1 MFGFIRRRKKETYGP
16 FVYLSEPTLLYNT
29 RTERAIVEVIEE
41 KLDSNNILVPS
52 KYGLRD
58 TSGRIKDA
66 EALVAVALLG
76 KFTSLVGREV
86 KMARGMNKR
95 VYTLEVGREG
105 DELVY
110 LWEEGVPEDVEW
122 LNPDET
128 MEFTKSFVNS
138 EFSDV
143 IRRGIFVGSRKREW

>member
-1 MFGFIRRRKKETYGP
+1 MLGFLRRKRKETYGP

-29 RTERAIVEVIEE
+29 RTERAILEIVME
-41 KLDSNNILVPS
+41 KLNSNNILVPS

-58 TSGRIKDA
+58 TSERIKDA
-66 EALVAVALLG
+66 EVLVAVALLG

-86 KMARGMNKR
+86 KMARELNKR
-95 VYTLEVGREG
+95 IYTMEVGREG

-110 LWEEGVPEDVEW
+110 LWEDGVPEDVEW
-122 LNPDET
+122 LDPDET
-128 MEFTKSFVNS
+128 MDFTKSFVNS

-143 IRRGIFVGSRKREW
+143 LRRGIFVGSRKRGW

>member
-1 MFGFIRRRKKETYGP
+1 MLGFLRRKRKETYGP

-29 RTERAIVEVIEE
+29 RTERAILEIVME
-41 KLDSNNILVPS
+41 KLNSNNILVPS

-66 EALVAVALLG
+66 EVLVAVALLG

-86 KMARGMNKR
+86 KMARELNKR
-95 VYTLEVGREG
+95 IYTMEVGREG

-110 LWEEGVPEDVEW
+110 LWEDRVPEDVEW
-122 LNPDET
+122 LDPDET
-128 MEFTKSFVNS
+128 MDFTKSFVNS

-143 IRRGIFVGSRKREW
+143 LRRGIFVGSRKRGW